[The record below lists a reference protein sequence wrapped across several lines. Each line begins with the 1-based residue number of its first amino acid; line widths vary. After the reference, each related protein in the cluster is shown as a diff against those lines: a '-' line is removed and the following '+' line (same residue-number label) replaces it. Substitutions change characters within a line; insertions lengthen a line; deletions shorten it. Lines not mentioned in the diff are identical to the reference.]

1 MRVRIFA
8 EPQQGATYDQ
18 QLTVARLAE
27 DLGFDAFFRSDHYL
41 VMGDRDGLPGPTDSW
56 VTLGALA
63 RETSSIRLGTLVTS
77 ATFRHPGVLAISVA
91 QVDAMSG
98 GRIELGIGTGWYDT
112 EHAAYGIP
120 FGASF
125 GERFERLEEQLEIVT
140 GMWSTPS
147 GERFSYTGRRYTL
160 TDSPALPKPV
170 QQPVPIIIGGYGP
183 KRTPR
188 LAARFAD
195 EFNVPFPPLDYYGT
209 AVATVRQACESAGRD
224 PSSMKFSVALIACC
238 GESESVFEHR
248 AAAIGREPAE
258 LRENGAAGSPSEAAA
273 RIRAFA
279 DAGADTVYLQILDLD
294 DLDHLRLIA
303 AEVVPHLPD

>member
-1 MRVRIFA
+1 
-8 EPQQGATYDQ
+8 
-18 QLTVARLAE
+18 
-27 DLGFDAFFRSDHYL
+27 
-41 VMGDRDGLPGPTDSW
+41 
-56 VTLGALA
+56 
-63 RETSSIRLGTLVTS
+63 
-77 ATFRHPGVLAISVA
+77 
-91 QVDAMSG
+91 MSG